1 MKALLIAFVTATVL
15 CACAQ
20 PMERAAPPEPVTIQ
34 PADLHTSRNSLD
46 WAGVYE
52 GVLPGAGPAGTMTR
66 LTLKRDGTYERVTRY
81 PGRQDAA
88 QTVRG
93 RFAWQSSGNAIK
105 LDELGGGQQFAV
117 GEGRLLLLH
126 HDGGPAGTP
135 VPNAVLTLVPQ
146 ATTGE
151 DFAQRLERYR
161 WSLESA
167 TDAQDRVIEAL
178 SPRKDHPVVFE
189 FSGTRLAIQG
199 PCNRMTGSYRIN
211 AAKQLTVSGTAST
224 NMACAPELMLADAA
238 LSDLLAKPL
247 QVEMDSD
254 PIARLRVVSAARETL
269 TFTGR
274 ATPEALYGPSTL
286 IFLEVSARQVAC
298 TDPPPPNTR
307 CLQVRER
314 RFDAQGLAVG
324 TPGEWRPLH
333 ENIEGF
339 THREGERNVLRV
351 KRFNRTPARPG
362 ASSTLY
368 ALDLI
373 IETEIVTP

>member
-1 MKALLIAFVTATVL
+1 MKAILIVFVTAAVL

-20 PMERAAPPEPVTIQ
+20 PMERAAPPEPVTAK
-34 PADLHTSRNSLD
+34 PVDLHTSRNSLD

-52 GVLPGAGPAGTMTR
+52 GVLPGADLAGVKTR
-66 LTLKRDGTYERVTRY
+66 LTLNRDGTYERVTL
-81 PGRQDAA
+81 PVGRQDAA
-88 QTVRG
+88 RTVRG
-93 RFAWQSSGNAIK
+93 RFAWQASGNAIR
-105 LDELGGGQQFAV
+105 LDEPGGGQQFAV

-126 HDGGPAGTP
+126 PGGGPAGTP
-135 VPNAVLTLVPQ
+135 VPGAVLTLAPQ
-146 ATTGE
+146 AATGE
-151 DFAQRLERYR
+151 GLVQRLERYR

-167 TDAQDRVIEAL
+167 TDGQNRVIEAL

-189 FSGTRLAIQG
+189 FSSARLGIQG
-199 PCNRMTGSYRIN
+199 FCNRMMGSYRID
-211 AAKQLTVSGTAST
+211 AANQLTVSGMAST
-224 NMACAPELMLADAA
+224 NIACAPELMLADAA
-238 LSDLLAKPL
+238 LSGLLAKSL

-254 PIARLRVVSAARETL
+254 PIARLRLVSASKETL

-286 IFLEVSARQVAC
+286 IFLEVSARHVAC
-298 TDPPPPNTR
+298 ANPPPPSTS

-314 RFDAQGLAVG
+314 RFDEQGLAVG
-324 TPGEWRPLH
+324 EPGAWRTLH

-351 KRFNRTPARPG
+351 KRFNRPTAPPG

-368 ALDLI
+368 VLDLI

>member
-1 MKALLIAFVTATVL
+1 MKALRMTFVLAAVL

-20 PMERAAPPEPVTIQ
+20 PMERAAPPEPVTVK
-34 PADLHTSRNSLD
+34 PADSHTSRDSLD

-52 GVLPGAGPAGTMTR
+52 GVLPGADPAGIVTR
-66 LTLKRDGTYERVTRY
+66 LTLNRDGTYERVPRY
-81 PGRQDAA
+81 PGRQDAS

-93 RFAWQSSGNAIK
+93 RFTWHPNGNAIR
-105 LDELGGGQQFAV
+105 LDEVGGGQLFAV

-126 HDGGPAGTP
+126 PGEGPTGTP
-135 VPNAVLTLVPQ
+135 VPGAVLTLVPQ
-146 ATTGE
+146 AATGE
-151 DFAQRLERYR
+151 GFAQTLERYR

-167 TDAQDRVIEAL
+167 TDGQNRIIEAL
-178 SPRKDHPVVFE
+178 STRKGHPVVFE
-189 FSGTRLAIQG
+189 FSGTRLGIQG
-199 PCNRMTGSYRIN
+199 PCNRMMGSYRIN
-211 AAKQLTVSGTAST
+211 AANQLAVSGMAST

-314 RFDAQGLAVG
+314 HFDEHGLAVA
-324 TPGEWRPLH
+324 TPGEWQPLH

-351 KRFNRTPARPG
+351 KRFNIPPASSG

-368 ALDLI
+368 VLDLI

>member
-20 PMERAAPPEPVTIQ
+20 PMERAAPPEPVTAK
-34 PADLHTSRNSLD
+34 PVDMHTSRNSLD
-46 WAGVYE
+46 WAGIYM
-52 GVLPGAGPAGTMTR
+52 GILPGAEPAGTKTR
-66 LTLKRDGTYERVTRY
+66 LTLNRDGTYERVTL
-81 PGRQDAA
+81 PVGRQEAA
-88 QTVRG
+88 RTVRG
-93 RFAWQSSGNAIK
+93 SFAWHPGGNAIR
-105 LDELGGGQQFAV
+105 LDEPGGGQQFAV

-126 HDGGPAGTP
+126 PGGPNAGTP
-135 VPNAVLTLVPQ
+135 VPGAVLTLAPQ

-151 DFAQRLERYR
+151 DIAQTLARYR

-167 TDAQDRVIEAL
+167 TDGQNRVIEAL

-189 FSGTRLAIQG
+189 FSGTRLAVQA
-199 PCNRMTGSYRIN
+199 PCNRMMGSYRIS

-238 LSDLLAKPL
+238 LSGLLAKPL
-247 QVEMDSD
+247 QVELDNA
-254 PIARLRVVSAARETL
+254 PIPRLRLVSASRETL

-274 ATPEALYGPSTL
+274 ATPEALYGPGA
-286 IFLEVSARQVAC
+286 IVFLEVAARHVAC
-298 TDPPPPNTR
+298 ANPPPPNTR
-307 CLQVRER
+307 CLQVRDR
-314 RFDAQGLAVG
+314 RFDEQGLAVG
-324 TPGEWRPLH
+324 EPGAWRTLH

-351 KRFNRTPARPG
+351 KRFNRPAASPR

-368 ALDLI
+368 VLDLI
-373 IETEIVTP
+373 IETQIVTP